1 MTLGAF
7 ILNGLRLDVRKTVDG
22 LCYCYPMIASHLR
35 PRNRAPAEGECIEC
49 GPSICHLIK

>member
-35 PRNRAPAEGECIEC
+35 PRNRAPAEGERTEC
-49 GPSICHLIK
+49 GPSLYHLIK